1 MSDTAAVRVSRTTR
15 IGMGVYVAIVLVL
28 LFAPLAVMVLFALQ
42 PAPRMS
48 FPLSGLSFRW
58 FDELLH
64 DGQVGESL
72 RRSLLVGFGTALG
85 SGLLGM
91 QAALALVKMGRR
103 TRSVISTVALLPLA
117 FPALLY
123 AIGLAVFFHE
133 VGVGFS
139 LWATLAAHIVLTLPF
154 SFLIIGAALER
165 FRFSLLEAARDLG
178 ASGPRAFVTITLP
191 SILPAVLGAMLLA
204 MAISIDEFVIAFFTA
219 GPGNQTLP
227 MLLYGRLN
235 LGVTPSLNAVGTLL
249 LLMTTGLA
257 LLSARATTRNAA

>member
-1 MSDTAAVRVSRTTR
+1 MGHAMSRTGRATR
-15 IGMGVYVAIVLVL
+15 IGLGVYVAAVLML

-48 FPLSGLSFRW
+48 FPLSGLSLRW
-58 FDELLH
+58 FDGLLH
-64 DGQVGESL
+64 DGQVGQSL
-72 RRSLLVGFGTALG
+72 RRSLLVGLGTALG
-85 SGLLGM
+85 SGVIGT
-91 QAALALVKMGRR
+91 QAALALVKMSPR
-103 TRSVISTVALLPLA
+103 TRTVITTTALLPLA

-154 SFLIIGAALER
+154 SFLVIGAALDR
-165 FRFSLLEAARDLG
+165 FRFTLLEAARDLG
-178 ASGPRAFVTITLP
+178 ATGARAFWTITLP
-191 SILPAVLGAMLLA
+191 NILPAILGAMLLS
-204 MAISIDEFVIAFFTA
+204 MAISVDEFVVAFFTA

-235 LGVTPSLNAVGTLL
+235 LGVTPSLNAIGTLL
-249 LLMTTGLA
+249 LVMTTGLA
-257 LLSARATTRNAA
+257 LLSARATTRRAT

>member
-1 MSDTAAVRVSRTTR
+1 
-15 IGMGVYVAIVLVL
+15 
-28 LFAPLAVMVLFALQ
+28 
-42 PAPRMS
+42 
-48 FPLSGLSFRW
+48 
-58 FDELLH
+58 
-64 DGQVGESL
+64 
-72 RRSLLVGFGTALG
+72 
-85 SGLLGM
+85 
-91 QAALALVKMGRR
+91 
-103 TRSVISTVALLPLA
+103 
-117 FPALLY
+117 
-123 AIGLAVFFHE
+123 

-257 LLSARATTRNAA
+257 LLSARATTRNTG